1 MRWSARLP
9 HHPEF
14 RRSVSCAI
22 ARLPARSYVRYRQF
36 LHTLLRPRAPIRLAK
51 MNIHEYQAK
60 ALFRSHGVPVPDGG
74 AATNEREARTLLQEH
89 GPDVV
94 IKAQV
99 HAGGR
104 GKGRVVKRDR
114 ASRTYNDLKRDPERH
129 EGQIAGR
136 RRGGVR
142 LASGVEEG
150 LKEFR
155 PLMDSDSRLVS
166 VQTGPEGVPISAA
179 LIEKQSAIAKEFYF
193 SIQVDGANGQPL
205 VVASAE
211 GGQSIEEVNRTNPR
225 AVLRIPVD
233 PTEGFPAFRGRTLA
247 SELGLP
253 SSAIRPAGEMFAN
266 LYNVFTD
273 MDASLVEVNPFVLT
287 TDGAVVAID
296 GKVGL
301 DDNAS
306 FRHGGYEEWRDRS
319 QENPTEIEAEE
330 ANIGSYIKLDGN
342 IGCVVN
348 GAGLAMATMDTLKLH
363 GGEPA
368 NFLDIG
374 TVNRKDRVVEALRI
388 IVNDSD
394 VKAIFINI
402 FGGLARVDI
411 VAEGVV
417 DAVNE
422 LKIQQPLVVRLNGS
436 NVEEGRRVL
445 HDSGI
450 DVQTADELGDAAELA
465 VTAAATAKRRSRPK
479 S

>member
-1 MRWSARLP
+1 
-9 HHPEF
+9 
-14 RRSVSCAI
+14 
-22 ARLPARSYVRYRQF
+22 
-36 LHTLLRPRAPIRLAK
+36 

-60 ALFRSHGVPVPDGG
+60 EIFRRHNVPVPGGG
-74 AATNEREARTLLQEH
+74 AAATEAEARALIKEH

-114 ASRTYNDLKRDPERH
+114 ASRTYNDLTREPGRH
-129 EGQIAGR
+129 EGQISGR

-142 LASGVEEG
+142 LASGVEDG

-155 PLMDSDSRLVS
+155 PLLDKDNRLVS
-166 VQTGPEGVPISAA
+166 IQTGPEGAPISAA
-179 LIEKQSAIAKEFYF
+179 LIEQQTSIAHEYYF
-193 SIQVDGANGQPL
+193 SIQVDGASGQPL
-205 VVASAE
+205 IIASAE

-233 PTEGFPAFRGRTLA
+233 PVEGFPAFRGRTLA
-247 SELGLP
+247 SQLGLP
-253 SSAIRPAGEMFAN
+253 SSAIRQAGEMFAN
-266 LYNVFTD
+266 LYNVFTE

-287 TDGAVVAID
+287 GEGTVLAID

-306 FRHGGYEEWRDRS
+306 FRHDGYEAWRDRS

-348 GAGLAMATMDTLKLH
+348 GAGLAMATMDTLMLH

-422 LKIQQPLVVRLNGS
+422 LKIRQPLVVRLNGS

-465 VTAAATAKRRSRPK
+465 VQAAATAARRRSRN
-479 S
+479 

>member
-1 MRWSARLP
+1 
-9 HHPEF
+9 
-14 RRSVSCAI
+14 
-22 ARLPARSYVRYRQF
+22 
-36 LHTLLRPRAPIRLAK
+36 

-60 ALFRSHGVPVPDGG
+60 QLFKARGVPVPDGG
-74 AATNEREARTLLQEH
+74 AATTEREARALLKEH

-114 ASRTYNDLKRDPERH
+114 ASRTYNDLRREPERH
-129 EGQIAGR
+129 EGPIVGR

-142 LASGVEEG
+142 LASGVEEA

-155 PLMDSDSRLVS
+155 PLMDKDSRLVS
-166 VQTGPEGVPISAA
+166 VQTGADGVPISAV
-179 LIEKQSAIAKEFYF
+179 LIEKQTSIAREYYF

-205 VVASAE
+205 IVASAE
-211 GGQSIEEVNRTNPR
+211 GGQSIEEVNRTNPG
-225 AVLRIPVD
+225 AVLRVPVD
-233 PTEGFPAFRGRTLA
+233 PVEGFPAFRGRSLA
-247 SELGLP
+247 NQLGLP
-253 SSAIRPAGEMFAN
+253 SSAIRQAGDMFAN
-266 LYNVFTD
+266 LYRVFSE

-287 TDGAVVAID
+287 SEGTVMAID

-306 FRHGGYEEWRDRS
+306 FRHGGYEAWRDRS

-374 TVNRKDRVVEALRI
+374 TVNRKDRVIEALRI
-388 IVNDSD
+388 IVNDPD
-394 VKAIFINI
+394 VKTIFINI

-417 DAVNE
+417 DAVNV
-422 LKIQQPLVVRLNGS
+422 LNIQQPLVVRLNGS

-450 DVQTADELGDAAELA
+450 AVETADELGDAAALA
-465 VTAAATAKRRSRPK
+465 VEAANSGRRRSR
-479 S
+479 SNN

>member
-1 MRWSARLP
+1 
-9 HHPEF
+9 
-14 RRSVSCAI
+14 
-22 ARLPARSYVRYRQF
+22 
-36 LHTLLRPRAPIRLAK
+36 
-51 MNIHEYQAK
+51 MNIHEHQAK
-60 ALFRSHGVPVPDGG
+60 QLFRERGVPVPAGG
-74 AATNEREARTLLQEH
+74 TATTEREARELIKAH

-104 GKGRVVKRDR
+104 GKGRIVKRDR
-114 ASRTYNDLKRDPERH
+114 ASRMYNDLRREPERY
-129 EGQIAGR
+129 EGQIKGR

-155 PLMDSDSRLVS
+155 PLIDKANRLVS
-166 VQTGPEGVPISAA
+166 VQTGPEGATISAA
-179 LIEKQSAIAKEFYF
+179 LIEAQTSIAHEYYF
-193 SIQVDGANGQPL
+193 SIQIDGASGQPL
-205 VVASAE
+205 IIASAE

-225 AVLRIPVD
+225 AVLRVPVD
-233 PTEGFPAFRGRTLA
+233 PTEGFPAFRGRALA
-247 SELGLP
+247 SQLGLP
-253 SSAIRPAGEMFAN
+253 SSVIRQAGEMFAR
-266 LYNVFTD
+266 LYRVFTE
-273 MDASLVEVNPFVLT
+273 MDASLVEVNPFVLSSEGT
-287 TDGAVVAID
+287 VLAID

-306 FRHGGYEEWRDRS
+306 FRHDGYEAWRDRS

-388 IVNDSD
+388 IVNDPD
-394 VKAIFINI
+394 VRTIFINI

-417 DAVNE
+417 DAVRE
-422 LKIQQPLVVRLNGS
+422 LQIKQPLVVRLNGS

-450 DVQTADELGDAAELA
+450 DVQTADELGDAAALA
-465 VTAAATAKRRSRPK
+465 VAAAQLAKRRSH
-479 S
+479 

>member
-1 MRWSARLP
+1 
-9 HHPEF
+9 
-14 RRSVSCAI
+14 
-22 ARLPARSYVRYRQF
+22 
-36 LHTLLRPRAPIRLAK
+36 

-60 ALFRSHGVPVPDGG
+60 EIFRRHNVPVPGGG
-74 AATNEREARTLLQEH
+74 AAATEAEARALIKEH

-114 ASRTYNDLKRDPERH
+114 ASRTYNDLTREPGRH
-129 EGQIAGR
+129 EGQISGR

-142 LASGVEEG
+142 LASGVEDG

-155 PLMDSDSRLVS
+155 PLLDKDNRLVS
-166 VQTGPEGVPISAA
+166 IQTGPEGAPISAA
-179 LIEKQSAIAKEFYF
+179 LIEQQTSIAHEYYF
-193 SIQVDGANGQPL
+193 SIQVDGASGQPL
-205 VVASAE
+205 IIASAE

-225 AVLRIPVD
+225 AVLRIPVN
-233 PTEGFPAFRGRTLA
+233 PVEGFPAFRGRTLA
-247 SELGLP
+247 SQLGLP
-253 SSAIRPAGEMFAN
+253 SSAIRQAGEMFAN
-266 LYNVFTD
+266 LYNVFTE

-287 TDGAVVAID
+287 GEGTVLAID

-306 FRHGGYEEWRDRS
+306 FRHDGYEAWRDRS

-348 GAGLAMATMDTLKLH
+348 GAGLAMATMDTLMLH

-422 LKIQQPLVVRLNGS
+422 LKIRQPLVVRLNGS

-465 VTAAATAKRRSRPK
+465 VQAAATATRRRSRN
-479 S
+479 

>member
-1 MRWSARLP
+1 
-9 HHPEF
+9 
-14 RRSVSCAI
+14 
-22 ARLPARSYVRYRQF
+22 
-36 LHTLLRPRAPIRLAK
+36 

-60 ALFRSHGVPVPDGG
+60 QLFKAHGVPVPGG
-74 AATNEREARTLLQEH
+74 GTATTEREARALIQEH
-89 GPDVV
+89 GPAVV

-104 GKGRVVKRDR
+104 GKGRIVKRDR
-114 ASRTYNDLKRDPERH
+114 ASRMYNDLARQPERSQ
-129 EGQIAGR
+129 GQIAGR

-142 LASGVEEG
+142 IASGVEEA

-155 PLMDSDSRLVS
+155 PMMDQDSRLVS
-166 VQTGPEGVPISAA
+166 VQTGPDGAPISAV
-179 LIEKQSAIAKEFYF
+179 LIEQQTSIAKEFYF

-205 VVASAE
+205 IVASAE
-211 GGQSIEEVNRTNPR
+211 GGQSIEEVNKKNPR
-225 AVLRIPVD
+225 AVLRVPVD
-233 PTEGFPAFRGRTLA
+233 PVEGYPAFRGRSLA
-247 SELGLP
+247 SQLGLP
-253 SSAIRPAGEMFAN
+253 SPAIRPAGEMFAN
-266 LYNVFTD
+266 LYRVFTE
-273 MDASLVEVNPFVLT
+273 MDATLVEVNPFVLT
-287 TDGAVVAID
+287 SEGTVMAID

-348 GAGLAMATMDTLKLH
+348 GAGLAMATMDTLKLY

-374 TVNRKDRVVEALRI
+374 TVNRKDRVIEALRI
-388 IVNDSD
+388 IVNDPD
-394 VKAIFINI
+394 VKVIFINI

-417 DAVNE
+417 DAVTE
-422 LKIQQPLVVRLNGS
+422 LDIQQPLVVRLNGS

-450 DVQTADELGDAAELA
+450 DIQTSDELGDAAELA
-465 VTAAATAKRRSRPK
+465 VEAAKSGKRRTRSNN
-479 S
+479 

>member
-1 MRWSARLP
+1 M
-9 HHPEF
+9 
-14 RRSVSCAI
+14 
-22 ARLPARSYVRYRQF
+22 
-36 LHTLLRPRAPIRLAK
+36 
-51 MNIHEYQAK
+51 
-60 ALFRSHGVPVPDGG
+60 
-74 AATNEREARTLLQEH
+74 
-89 GPDVV
+89 

-104 GKGRVVKRDR
+104 GKGRIVKRDR
-114 ASRTYNDLKRDPERH
+114 ASRVYNDLRSDPDKS
-129 EGQIAGR
+129 EGQIVGR

-142 LASGVEEG
+142 LASGVEDA

-155 PLMDSDSRLVS
+155 PMIDKDSRLVS
-166 VQTGPEGVPISAA
+166 IQTGAEGAPVSAV
-179 LIEKQSAIAKEFYF
+179 LIEEQSSIAHEYYF

-205 VVASAE
+205 IIASAE
-211 GGQSIEEVNRTNPR
+211 GGQSIEEVNRTNPS
-225 AVLRIPVD
+225 AVKRIPVD
-233 PTEGFPAFRGRTLA
+233 PVEGFPAFRGRILA
-247 SELGLP
+247 SQLGLP
-253 SSAIRPAGEMFAN
+253 SSAVRASGDMFAN
-266 LYNVFTD
+266 LYRVFTD

-306 FRHGGYEEWRDRS
+306 FRHGGFEDWRDRS

-348 GAGLAMATMDTLKLH
+348 GAGLAMATMDTLMLH

-388 IVNDSD
+388 IVNDPD

-417 DAVNE
+417 DAVKE
-422 LKIQQPLVVRLNGS
+422 LNIQQPLVVRLNGS

-450 DVQTADELGDAAELA
+450 AVQTADELGDAAALA
-465 VTAAATAKRRSRPK
+465 VAAAKAPRKRSR
-479 S
+479 SSN

>member
-1 MRWSARLP
+1 M
-9 HHPEF
+9 
-14 RRSVSCAI
+14 
-22 ARLPARSYVRYRQF
+22 
-36 LHTLLRPRAPIRLAK
+36 
-51 MNIHEYQAK
+51 
-60 ALFRSHGVPVPDGG
+60 
-74 AATNEREARTLLQEH
+74 
-89 GPDVV
+89 

-114 ASRTYNDLKRDPERH
+114 ASRTYNDLRRDPERH

-155 PLMDSDSRLVS
+155 PLMDNDSRLVS

-179 LIEKQSAIAKEFYF
+179 LIEKQSSIAKEFYF

-233 PTEGFPAFRGRTLA
+233 PGEGFPSFRGRSLA

-348 GAGLAMATMDTLKLH
+348 
-363 GGEPA
+363 
-368 NFLDIG
+368 
-374 TVNRKDRVVEALRI
+374 ALVSPWPRWT
-388 IVNDSD
+388 
-394 VKAIFINI
+394 
-402 FGGLARVDI
+402 R
-411 VAEGVV
+411 
-417 DAVNE
+417 
-422 LKIQQPLVVRLNGS
+422 S
-436 NVEEGRRVL
+436 NC
-445 HDSGI
+445 
-450 DVQTADELGDAAELA
+450 
-465 VTAAATAKRRSRPK
+465 TAANRRTS
-479 S
+479 STSAL

>member
-1 MRWSARLP
+1 
-9 HHPEF
+9 
-14 RRSVSCAI
+14 
-22 ARLPARSYVRYRQF
+22 
-36 LHTLLRPRAPIRLAK
+36 

-60 ALFRSHGVPVPDGG
+60 QIFRSHGVPVPEGD
-74 AATNEREARTLLQEH
+74 AVTTEKAVRSLLKRI

-94 IKAQV
+94 VKAQV

-104 GKGRVVKRDR
+104 GKGRIVKRDR
-114 ASRTYNDLKRDPERH
+114 AGRVYNGLIADPERN
-129 EGQIAGR
+129 EGQIVGR

-142 LASGVEEG
+142 LVSGVEDA
-150 LKEFR
+150 LREFR
-155 PLMDSDSRLVS
+155 PMMDGESRLVS
-166 VQTGPEGVPISAA
+166 IQTGAAGAPISAV
-179 LIEKQSAIAKEFYF
+179 LIEQQTSISHEYYF
-193 SIQVDGANGQPL
+193 SIQVDGASGQPL
-205 VVASAE
+205 IIASAE
-211 GGQSIEEVNRTNPR
+211 GGQSIEEVNRANPR

-233 PTEGFPAFRGRTLA
+233 PVEGFPAFRGRTLA
-247 SELGLP
+247 SQLGLP
-253 SSAIRPAGEMFAN
+253 SSAIRAAGEMFAN
-266 LYNVFTD
+266 LYDVFID

-287 TDGAVVAID
+287 SEGAVLAID

-301 DDNAS
+301 DDNAA

-348 GAGLAMATMDTLKLH
+348 GAGLAMATMDTLMLH

-374 TVNRKDRVVEALRI
+374 TVNRKDRVIEALRI
-388 IVNDSD
+388 IVNDPD
-394 VKAIFINI
+394 VKVIFINI

-411 VAEGVV
+411 VAEGVI

-422 LKIQQPLVVRLNGS
+422 LKITQPLVVRLNGS

-450 DVQTADELGDAAELA
+450 AVQTADELGAAAALA
-465 VTAAATAKRRSRPK
+465 VEAASSPRRRSRSK
-479 S
+479 N

>member
-1 MRWSARLP
+1 MFAIDSTPDCSA
-9 HHPEF
+9 
-14 RRSVSCAI
+14 
-22 ARLPARSYVRYRQF
+22 
-36 LHTLLRPRAPIRLAK
+36 IRTWLAH

-60 ALFRSHGVPVPDGG
+60 QIFKQHGVPVPGG
-74 AATNEREARTLLQEH
+74 GPATSEAEARALIKEH

-94 IKAQV
+94 IKVQV

-104 GKGRVVKRDR
+104 GKGRVVNRDR
-114 ASRTYNDLKRDPERH
+114 ASRTYNDLVRDPEKS
-129 EGQIAGR
+129 EGQIKGR

-155 PLMDSDSRLVS
+155 PFLEDHNRLVS

-179 LIEKQSAIAKEFYF
+179 LIEQQTSIAHEYYF
-193 SIQVDGANGQPL
+193 SIQVDGASGQPL
-205 VVASAE
+205 IIASAE

-225 AVLRIPVD
+225 AVLRVPVD
-233 PTEGFPAFRGRTLA
+233 PVEGFPAFRGRSLA
-247 SELGLP
+247 SQLGLP
-253 SSAIRPAGEMFAN
+253 TGVIRQAGDMFAN
-266 LYNVFTD
+266 LYNVFKE
-273 MDASLVEVNPFVLT
+273 MDATLVEVNPFVLT
-287 TDGAVVAID
+287 SEGAVLAID

-306 FRHGGYEEWRDRS
+306 FRHGGYETWRDRS

-348 GAGLAMATMDTLKLH
+348 GAGLAMATMDTLMLH

-388 IVNDSD
+388 IVNDPD
-394 VKAIFINI
+394 VKVIFINI

-422 LKIQQPLVVRLNGS
+422 LKIKQPLVVRLNGS

-465 VTAAATAKRRSRPK
+465 VNAAKSGRRRSR
-479 S
+479 SNS

>member
-1 MRWSARLP
+1 
-9 HHPEF
+9 
-14 RRSVSCAI
+14 
-22 ARLPARSYVRYRQF
+22 
-36 LHTLLRPRAPIRLAK
+36 

-60 ALFRSHGVPVPDGG
+60 QLFRSRGVPVPDGG
-74 AATNEREARTLLQEH
+74 PATTEREARQLLKEH

-114 ASRTYNDLKRDPERH
+114 ASRMYDDLRREPERY

-142 LASGVEEG
+142 LASGVEAA

-155 PLMDSDSRLVS
+155 PLMDKDNRLVS
-166 VQTGPEGVPISAA
+166 VQTGPEGAPISAV
-179 LIEKQSAIAKEFYF
+179 LIEKQTSIAKEFYF

-205 VVASAE
+205 IVASAE

-225 AVLRIPVD
+225 AVLRVPVD
-233 PTEGFPAFRGRTLA
+233 PVEGYPSFRGRSLA
-247 SELGLP
+247 SRLGLP
-253 SSAIRPAGEMFAN
+253 SSAIRQAGEMFAN
-266 LYNVFTD
+266 LYRVFAE

-287 TDGAVVAID
+287 TDGEVIAID

-348 GAGLAMATMDTLKLH
+348 GAGLAMATMDTLMLH

-374 TVNRKDRVVEALRI
+374 TVNRKDRVIEALRI
-388 IVNDSD
+388 IVNDPD

-422 LKIQQPLVVRLNGS
+422 LNIQQPLIVRLNGS

-445 HDSGI
+445 HDSEI
-450 DVQTADELGDAAELA
+450 AVQTADELGDAAALA
-465 VTAAATAKRRSRPK
+465 VEAAKSPRRRSR
-479 S
+479 SDN

>member
-1 MRWSARLP
+1 
-9 HHPEF
+9 
-14 RRSVSCAI
+14 
-22 ARLPARSYVRYRQF
+22 
-36 LHTLLRPRAPIRLAK
+36 

-60 ALFRSHGVPVPDGG
+60 QLFKARGVPVPPGG
-74 AATNEREARTLLQEH
+74 PARTEKEARDLVKEI

-94 IKAQV
+94 VKAQV

-104 GKGRVVKRDR
+104 GKGRIVKRDR
-114 ASRTYNDLKRDPERH
+114 ASRMYNDLRRDPERY
-129 EGQIAGR
+129 EGQITGR

-142 LASGVEEG
+142 LASGVEAA

-155 PLMDSDSRLVS
+155 PLLDKDSRLVS
-166 VQTGPEGVPISAA
+166 VQTGPEGAPISAA
-179 LIEKQSAIAKEFYF
+179 LIEQQTSISHEYYF
-193 SIQVDGANGQPL
+193 SVQVDGANGQPL
-205 VVASAE
+205 IIASAE
-211 GGQSIEEVNRTNPR
+211 GGQSIEEVNRTNPK

-233 PTEGFPAFRGRTLA
+233 PVEGFPAFRGRALA
-247 SELGLP
+247 TQLGLP
-253 SSAIRPAGEMFAN
+253 SSTIRQAGDMFAN
-266 LYNVFTD
+266 LYRVFAEL
-273 MDASLVEVNPFVLT
+273 DASLVEVNPFVLT
-287 TDGAVVAID
+287 NDGAVLAID

-306 FRHGGYEEWRDRS
+306 FRHGGYESLRDRS

-330 ANIGSYIKLDGN
+330 ANIGSYIKLDGD

-348 GAGLAMATMDTLKLH
+348 GAGLAMATMDTLALH

-374 TVNRKDRVVEALRI
+374 TVNRKDRVVDALRI
-388 IVNDSD
+388 IVNDPD
-394 VKAIFINI
+394 VKTIFINI

-422 LKIQQPLVVRLNGS
+422 LKIKQPLVVRLNGS

-450 DVQTADELGDAAELA
+450 SVQTADELGDAAALA
-465 VTAAATAKRRSRPK
+465 VEASKSSKASKSSGRRGRSK

>member
-1 MRWSARLP
+1 
-9 HHPEF
+9 
-14 RRSVSCAI
+14 
-22 ARLPARSYVRYRQF
+22 
-36 LHTLLRPRAPIRLAK
+36 

-60 ALFRSHGVPVPDGG
+60 QLFKARGVPVPPGG
-74 AATNEREARTLLQEH
+74 AASTEREARDLIKAH

-94 IKAQV
+94 LKAQV

-114 ASRTYNDLKRDPERH
+114 ASRMYNDLRREPQRY
-129 EGQIAGR
+129 EGQIVGR

-142 LASGVEEG
+142 LASGVEEA

-155 PLMDSDSRLVS
+155 PLINSESRLVS
-166 VQTGPEGVPISAA
+166 IQTGPEGAPISTV
-179 LIEKQSAIAKEFYF
+179 LIEQQTSIVKEFYF
-193 SIQVDGANGQPL
+193 SVQVDGANGQPL
-205 VVASAE
+205 IVASAE
-211 GGQSIEEVNRTNPR
+211 GGQSIEEVNRSNPS
-225 AVLRIPVD
+225 AVLRVPVD
-233 PTEGFPAFRGRTLA
+233 AVEGFPAFRGRSLA
-247 SELGLP
+247 HQLGLP
-253 SSAIRPAGEMFAN
+253 SSAIRQAGEMFNA
-266 LYNVFTD
+266 LYRVFSE

-287 TDGAVVAID
+287 AEGAVLAID

-301 DDNAS
+301 DDNAA

-388 IVNDSD
+388 IVNDDD
-394 VKAIFINI
+394 VKVIFINI

-417 DAVNE
+417 DAVKE
-422 LKIQQPLVVRLNGS
+422 LSIKQPLVVRLNGS

-450 DVQTADELGDAAELA
+450 AVQTADELGDAAELA
-465 VTAAATAKRRSRPK
+465 VNAAAAGRRRARASI
-479 S
+479 STSS

>member
-1 MRWSARLP
+1 
-9 HHPEF
+9 
-14 RRSVSCAI
+14 
-22 ARLPARSYVRYRQF
+22 
-36 LHTLLRPRAPIRLAK
+36 
-51 MNIHEYQAK
+51 MNIHEHQAK
-60 ALFRSHGVPVPDGG
+60 QLFRERGVPVPAGG
-74 AATNEREARTLLQEH
+74 TATTEREARELIKAH

-104 GKGRVVKRDR
+104 GKGRIVKRDR
-114 ASRTYNDLKRDPERH
+114 ASRMYNDLRREPERY
-129 EGQIAGR
+129 EGQIKGR

-155 PLMDSDSRLVS
+155 PLIDKANRLVS
-166 VQTGPEGVPISAA
+166 VQTGPEGATISAA
-179 LIEKQSAIAKEFYF
+179 LIEAQTSIAHEYYF
-193 SIQVDGANGQPL
+193 SIQVDGASGQPL
-205 VVASAE
+205 IIASAE

-225 AVLRIPVD
+225 AVLRVPVD
-233 PTEGFPAFRGRTLA
+233 PTEGFPAFRGRALA
-247 SELGLP
+247 SQLGLP
-253 SSAIRPAGEMFAN
+253 SSVIRQAGEMFAR
-266 LYNVFTD
+266 LYRVFTE
-273 MDASLVEVNPFVLT
+273 MDASLVEVNPFVLSSEGT
-287 TDGAVVAID
+287 VLAID

-306 FRHGGYEEWRDRS
+306 FRHDGYEAWRDRS

-388 IVNDSD
+388 IVNDPD
-394 VKAIFINI
+394 VRTIFINI

-417 DAVNE
+417 DAVRE
-422 LKIQQPLVVRLNGS
+422 LQIKQPLVVRLNGS

-450 DVQTADELGDAAELA
+450 DVQTADELGDAAALA
-465 VTAAATAKRRSRPK
+465 VAAAQLAKRRSH
-479 S
+479 

>member
-1 MRWSARLP
+1 
-9 HHPEF
+9 
-14 RRSVSCAI
+14 
-22 ARLPARSYVRYRQF
+22 
-36 LHTLLRPRAPIRLAK
+36 

-60 ALFRSHGVPVPDGG
+60 QLFKARGVPVPDGG
-74 AATNEREARTLLQEH
+74 AATTEREARELLKEV

-94 IKAQV
+94 VKAQV

-114 ASRTYNDLKRDPERH
+114 TSRTHNDLRRDPERY
-129 EGQIAGR
+129 EGQIIGR

-142 LASGVEEG
+142 LASGVEAA

-155 PLMDSDSRLVS
+155 PLMDKDSRLVS
-166 VQTGPEGVPISAA
+166 VQTGPEGVPISAV
-179 LIEKQSAIAKEFYF
+179 LIEQQTSIAKEYYF

-205 VVASAE
+205 IVASAE
-211 GGQSIEEVNRTNPR
+211 GGQSIEEVNRRNPG
-225 AVLRIPVD
+225 AVLRVPVD
-233 PTEGFPAFRGRTLA
+233 PVEGFPAFRGRSLA
-247 SELGLP
+247 NRLGLP
-253 SSAIRPAGEMFAN
+253 SSAIRAAGDMFAN
-266 LYNVFTD
+266 LYRVFSE

-287 TDGAVVAID
+287 SEGTVMAID

-306 FRHGGYEEWRDRS
+306 FRHGGYEAWRDRS

-374 TVNRKDRVVEALRI
+374 TVNRKDRVIEALRI
-388 IVNDSD
+388 IVNDPD
-394 VKAIFINI
+394 VKTIFINI

-422 LKIQQPLVVRLNGS
+422 LNIQQPLVVRLNGS

-450 DVQTADELGDAAELA
+450 AVETADELGDAAALA
-465 VTAAATAKRRSRPK
+465 VEAAKSGRRPTGS
-479 S
+479 SN

>member
-1 MRWSARLP
+1 
-9 HHPEF
+9 
-14 RRSVSCAI
+14 
-22 ARLPARSYVRYRQF
+22 
-36 LHTLLRPRAPIRLAK
+36 

-60 ALFRSHGVPVPDGG
+60 QLFRARGVPVPGGG
-74 AATNEREARTLLQEH
+74 AATTEREARELVKEH

-114 ASRTYNDLKRDPERH
+114 AARMYSDLRREPERF

-142 LASGVEEG
+142 LASGVEAA
-150 LKEFR
+150 LKELR
-155 PLMDSDSRLVS
+155 PMLEKDSRLVS
-166 VQTGPEGVPISAA
+166 IQTGPEGAPISAA
-179 LIEKQSAIAKEFYF
+179 LIEAQSSIAKEYYF
-193 SIQVDGANGQPL
+193 SIQVDGASGQPL
-205 VVASAE
+205 IIASAE
-211 GGQSIEEVNRTNPR
+211 GGQSIEEVNRSNPR
-225 AVLRIPVD
+225 AVLRVPVD
-233 PTEGFPAFRGRTLA
+233 PGEGFPSFRGRSLA
-247 SELGLP
+247 SKLGLP

-266 LYNVFTD
+266 LYKVFTE
-273 MDASLVEVNPFVLT
+273 MDASLVEVNPFILT
-287 TDGAVVAID
+287 TDGAVLAID

-330 ANIGSYIKLDGN
+330 ANIGSYIKLDGD

-348 GAGLAMATMDTLKLH
+348 GAGLAMATMDTLMLH

-388 IVNDSD
+388 IVNDPD

-417 DAVNE
+417 DAVKE
-422 LKIQQPLVVRLNGS
+422 LNIQQPLVVRLNGS
-436 NVEEGRRVL
+436 NVAEGRRVL
-445 HDSGI
+445 HDSEI

-465 VTAAATAKRRSRPK
+465 VQAAKAAKAAKSGKRRSA

>member
-1 MRWSARLP
+1 
-9 HHPEF
+9 
-14 RRSVSCAI
+14 
-22 ARLPARSYVRYRQF
+22 
-36 LHTLLRPRAPIRLAK
+36 

-60 ALFRSHGVPVPDGG
+60 QIFKAHGVPVPGG
-74 AATNEREARTLLQEH
+74 GPATSEREARDLLKEI

-94 IKAQV
+94 VKAQV

-114 ASRTYNDLKRDPERH
+114 AGRVYGELIADPEKS
-129 EGQIAGR
+129 EGQIIGR

-142 LASGVEEG
+142 LASGVEEA
-150 LKEFR
+150 LREFR
-155 PLMDSDSRLVS
+155 PMMDKDSRLVS
-166 VQTGPEGVPISAA
+166 IQTGADGVPISAV
-179 LIEKQSAIAKEFYF
+179 LIEQQSSIAHEYYF

-205 VVASAE
+205 IIASAE

-225 AVLRIPVD
+225 AVLRVPVD
-233 PTEGFPAFRGRTLA
+233 PVEGFPAFRGRSLA
-247 SELGLP
+247 SRLGLP
-253 SSAIRPAGEMFAN
+253 SSAIRACGDMFAN
-266 LYNVFTD
+266 LYRVFID

-287 TDGAVVAID
+287 SEGTVLAID
-296 GKVGL
+296 GKVGV
-301 DDNAS
+301 DDNAA
-306 FRHGGYEEWRDRS
+306 FRHGGYEDWRDRS
-319 QENPTEIEAEE
+319 QENPVEIEAEE

-348 GAGLAMATMDTLKLH
+348 GAGLAMATMDTLMLH

-388 IVNDSD
+388 IVNDPD
-394 VKAIFINI
+394 VKVIFINI

-422 LKIQQPLVVRLNGS
+422 LKITQPLVVRLNGS

-450 DVQTADELGDAAELA
+450 AVQTADELGDAASLA
-465 VTAAATAKRRSRPK
+465 VEAAQSVRRRSR
-479 S
+479 SNN

>member
-1 MRWSARLP
+1 
-9 HHPEF
+9 
-14 RRSVSCAI
+14 
-22 ARLPARSYVRYRQF
+22 
-36 LHTLLRPRAPIRLAK
+36 

-60 ALFRSHGVPVPDGG
+60 QLFRARGVPVPGGG
-74 AATNEREARTLLQEH
+74 AATTEQEARALVKEH

-94 IKAQV
+94 LKVQV

-114 ASRTYNDLKRDPERH
+114 ASRVYNDLIREPDRH

-142 LASGVEEG
+142 LASGVEEA

-155 PLMDSDSRLVS
+155 PLIDSENRLVS
-166 VQTGPEGVPISAA
+166 IQTGAEGVPISAV
-179 LIEKQSAIAKEFYF
+179 LIEQQTSISREYYF
-193 SIQVDGANGQPL
+193 SIQIDGANGQPL
-205 VVASAE
+205 IVASAE
-211 GGQSIEEVNRTNPR
+211 GGQSIEEVNRTNPS

-233 PTEGFPAFRGRTLA
+233 PVEGFPAFRGRALA
-247 SELGLP
+247 HQLGLP
-253 SSAIRPAGEMFAN
+253 TGVVRQAGDMFAA
-266 LYNVFTD
+266 LYRVFTE

-287 TDGAVVAID
+287 TDGTVLAID

-319 QENPTEIEAEE
+319 QENATEIEAEE

-374 TVNRKDRVVEALRI
+374 TVNRKDRVIEALRI
-388 IVNDSD
+388 IVNDPD

-417 DAVNE
+417 DAVKE
-422 LKIQQPLVVRLNGS
+422 LEIKQPLVVRLNGS

-450 DVQTADELGDAAELA
+450 AVQTSDELGDAASLA
-465 VTAAATAKRRSRPK
+465 VAAAQSPRRRSR
-479 S
+479 SN